1 MDKATEIQK
10 TLENSFIKEL
20 VNSSVTDKP
29 KMHIPADFYKQLPRC
44 RSLKHNHVDMV
55 MEDENKKQF
64 KIRLVYTGK
73 DNEEIK
79 PTLSGGWKKFVVA
92 HKLVEG
98 DVLIFQFVETRK
110 FKVYIVKKDL
120 EEDVGSHGEDMSP
133 AISLESLC
141 GELQSQNKMLL
152 VCFSYMY

>member
-1 MDKATEIQK
+1 MIFYLASWLQ
-10 TLENSFIKEL
+10 
-20 VNSSVTDKP
+20 
-29 KMHIPADFYKQLPRC
+29 HIPADFYKQLPRC

-133 AISLESLC
+133 GLLKIINTTRGVFFCSSLLNRSILV
-141 GELQSQNKMLL
+141 MLDD
-152 VCFSYMY
+152 